1 MLTVAEYADSRNIS
15 ESTVKAAIT
24 KLQLDLHNHPA
35 DKRKRLISLTH
46 QSQLDAAIPK
56 ATPPLPTA
64 PITVEVMPHYERAES
79 VSLVMAEAQANT
91 AIATSG
97 FNLPQN
103 NPLYQALAHQV
114 QTLELENIHH
124 LQNIQTQSTANLD
137 ATAAISAIDQ
147 LRIIQAARTEAAA
160 EFMLKQQVKAQA
172 LTEFELQSRG
182 LAPVVQIHPTPPPT
196 SQSSPPSAVGV
207 RSSGSTASSPFD

>member
-1 MLTVAEYADSRNIS
+1 MLITVKDYAANRDISETTVKKYIRKLELSLSLNPLDSRQRLL
-15 ESTVKAAIT
+15 STDQQADLDKAIGC
-24 KLQLDLHNHPA
+24 N
-35 DKRKRLISLTH
+35 
-46 QSQLDAAIPK
+46 
-56 ATPPLPTA
+56 PPTPTA
-64 PITVEVMPHYERAES
+64 PLTVEVMPNYERSES

-103 NPLYQALAHQV
+103 NPLYQALAQQV

-160 EFMLKQQVKAQA
+160 EFLLKQQVKAQA

-182 LAPVVQIHPTPPPT
+182 LTPVVVQQVHPTPPPT
-196 SQSSPPSAVGV
+196 SQSSPPSPVGA
-207 RSSGSTASSPFD
+207 RSSTSSPFD

>member
-24 KLQLDLHNHPA
+24 KLQLDLPPHPA

-103 NPLYQALAHQV
+103 NPLYQALAQQV

-137 ATAAISAIDQ
+137 ATAAISSIDQ
-147 LRIIQAARTEAAA
+147 LRIIQAARAEAAA
-160 EFMLKQQVKAQA
+160 EFVLKQQVKAQA

-182 LAPVVQIHPTPPPT
+182 LAPVVQQPHPTPPPA
-196 SQSSPPSAVGV
+196 SQSSPPSVVGV
-207 RSSGSTASSPFD
+207 RSHPSSSSSPF